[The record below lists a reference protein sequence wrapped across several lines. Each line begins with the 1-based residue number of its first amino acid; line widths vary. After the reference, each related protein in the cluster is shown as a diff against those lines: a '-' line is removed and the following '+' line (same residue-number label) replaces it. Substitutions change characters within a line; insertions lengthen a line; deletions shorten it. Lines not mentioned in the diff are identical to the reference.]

1 MAFYRPDSDLTQ
13 ALHAVLDDLKATRP
27 GLEEQL
33 SITWLLYDSS
43 PSIWPQAWS
52 PKMCGRCRFAALRTA
67 VISSATRQC
76 GETGL
81 CHGH

>member
-43 PSIWPQAWS
+43 PIDLAAGLESKDVWS
-52 PKMCGRCRFAALRTA
+52 P
-67 VISSATRQC
+67 VW
-76 GETGL
+76 
-81 CHGH
+81 

>member
-13 ALHAVLDDLKATRP
+13 ALHGVLEELKATRP

-43 PSIWPQAWS
+43 PINL
-52 PKMCGRCRFAALRTA
+52 AA
-67 VISSATRQC
+67 
-76 GETGL
+76 GL
-81 CHGH
+81 ESTDVW